1 MQSAALPI
9 QVRVTNDSEKILAQV
24 MLQEAGLTSR
34 IVNIYRPQS
43 CLAHLYV
50 ASKISAEEAQQLV
63 QQQKQLQAPLMVI
76 LKRAEES
83 IIAQLVSGNVPLVY
97 AGGWPGQRI
106 KQLLKVAQERYR
118 AQVKQRQQL
127 LDSQKK
133 IDQMGVIN
141 QAKGKLMQQQQVSE
155 ARAHAALQRLA
166 MSRGISLAEIARQV
180 LQS

>member
-1 MQSAALPI
+1 MQSASLSI
-9 QVRVTNDSEKILAQV
+9 QARVTNNSEKILTEI
-24 MLQEAGLTSR
+24 MLQEAGFTSR
-34 IVNIYRPQS
+34 IVNLFRPQA
-43 CLAHLYV
+43 CLAHIYV

-97 AGGWPGQRI
+97 AGGWPGQRF